1 MIIIFLILGLIIGSF
16 LNVVIYR
23 LNVAESFTSG
33 RSKCPHCQTM
43 IRWYDNIPLVSF
55 VILNAKCRDCQKKIS
70 WQYPLVEFFTG
81 ILFVL
86 VGMKFFT
93 LENMQ
98 TWTATG
104 YFMGVASFLV
114 VIFVYDL
121 LHMEIPNL
129 VIWVAVFWS
138 AVFNLALDWE
148 NKILPSSPL
157 DLLTYSGVLAAVS
170 AFIFFF
176 LLVIKSKEKWM
187 GLGDAYLVI
196 FLGLFLGWPNILLA
210 LFLAFSSGAIIGLA
224 LVAFRKKGMK
234 SPIPFAPFLVAG
246 AIVAMFWG
254 TEIINWYWN
263 LLG

>member
-1 MIIIFLILGLIIGSF
+1 MIIIFFILGLIVGSF

-23 LNVAESFTSG
+23 LSVAESFTAG

-55 VILNAKCRDCQKKIS
+55 IILNAKCRDCKKGIS

-81 ILFVL
+81 VLFVL
-86 VGMKFFT
+86 VGMKFFV
-93 LENMQ
+93 LEDAQ
-98 TWTATG
+98 TWIMAG
-104 YFMGVASFLV
+104 YFLGVVSFLA

-138 AVFNLALDWE
+138 VVFNLILDWE
-148 NKILPSSPL
+148 NKILPNGPL

-170 AFIFFF
+170 AFAFFF

-210 LFLAFSSGAIIGLA
+210 LFLAFSLGAIIGLA
-224 LVAFRKKGMK
+224 LVALRKKGMK

-246 AIVAMFWG
+246 SIVAMFWG
-254 TEIINWYWN
+254 NQIINWYWN
-263 LLG
+263 LI

>member
-1 MIIIFLILGLIIGSF
+1 MLIIFLILGLIVGSF

-23 LNVAESFTSG
+23 LSVAENFTTG
-33 RSKCPHCQTM
+33 RSKCPHCQKM

-55 VILNAKCRDCQKKIS
+55 VILNAKCRNCQKPIS

-86 VGMKFFT
+86 VGMKFFA

-104 YFMGVASFLV
+104 YFLGVVSFLV
-114 VIFVYDL
+114 IIFVYDL

-129 VIWVAVFWS
+129 VIWIAVFWS
-138 AVFNLALDWE
+138 AIFNLILDWE
-148 NKILPSSPL
+148 NKILPNSPL
-157 DLLTYSGVLAAVS
+157 DLMTYSGVLAGVC
-170 AFIFFF
+170 AFVFFF

-210 LFLAFSSGAIIGLA
+210 LFLAFSSGAIVGL
-224 LVAFRKKGMK
+224 LMVAIKRKGMR

-246 AIVAMFWG
+246 SIVAMFWG
-254 TEIINWYWN
+254 NQIVEWYWN
-263 LLG
+263 LI